1 METFEIQD
9 EYIQLNQLLKV
20 MNWCES
26 GAHANQLIE
35 DGNIK
40 VNGKKEL
47 RKRNKI
53 YRETVVEFQKN
64 KVKKAVA
71 AADLIQSA

>member
-47 RKRNKI
+47 RKLSPQ
-53 YRETVVEFQKN
+53 E
-64 KVKKAVA
+64 
-71 AADLIQSA
+71 